1 MFISAHGIK
10 MYLLKEDKLFLF
22 LRSEIMRSCDGNWSC
37 EEQAYTLVS
46 QEKVADTYKS
56 NLEKFMESR
65 IKIYI
70 FVQ

>member
-1 MFISAHGIK
+1 
-10 MYLLKEDKLFLF
+10 
-22 LRSEIMRSCDGNWSC
+22 MRSCDGNWSC
-37 EEQAYTLVS
+37 EEQAYMLVS

-70 FVQ
+70 FVQWLKPMQVWSSLEFK